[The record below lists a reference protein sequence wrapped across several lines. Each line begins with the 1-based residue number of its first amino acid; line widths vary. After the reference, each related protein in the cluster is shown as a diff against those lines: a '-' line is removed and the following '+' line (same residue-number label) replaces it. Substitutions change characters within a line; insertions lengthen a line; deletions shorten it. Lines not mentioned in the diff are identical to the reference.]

1 MKKSRIILAC
11 LSLFAVDVQ
20 AQDVTE
26 LTLKKALQYAV
37 QNFSDARK
45 ARLDVEN
52 AGYQIQEV
60 QSRALP
66 QVTANG
72 GLNYNPLLQKSALPG
87 ELNPVN
93 PGQTFLVAFGQ
104 KWNTSMGVSV
114 TQNIFDQSVFTGL
127 KAAKSTREFY
137 ALNAQLTEE
146 LVLEKVSVT
155 YYQLLLQRQQIA
167 NIDSNISTTMKAY
180 SVINGLY
187 ESGLGKKIDVDRLE
201 VKLLNLQSQ
210 RQQLLNAVALHENS
224 LKFLIGMPVEQQII
238 VPDEVVRLSNV
249 GDLLV
254 ADSGVMENRSE
265 IMLLQ
270 KQQQLLKFKKESVK
284 AEYYPTL
291 SLTGSY
297 SYQGIGNRFPMFKGM
312 NQGVNWFDVS
322 TIGLNLKIPIF
333 NGFATKARI
342 RQTDVEIRKLQE
354 DMAQTKQSLHMDFS
368 NAKIQLNN
376 SIIILN
382 VQERNAD
389 LAQKVLENTNNNYT
403 QGLATLTDLIDAQN
417 ALFESKNAYTS
428 GLLYYRLAEIK
439 LLKATG
445 KLRSLLN

>member
-1 MKKSRIILAC
+1 
-11 LSLFAVDVQ
+11 
-20 AQDVTE
+20 
-26 LTLKKALQYAV
+26 
-37 QNFSDARK
+37 
-45 ARLDVEN
+45 
-52 AGYQIQEV
+52 
-60 QSRALP
+60 
-66 QVTANG
+66 
-72 GLNYNPLLQKSALPG
+72 
-87 ELNPVN
+87 
-93 PGQTFLVAFGQ
+93 
-104 KWNTSMGVSV
+104 MGVSV

-428 GLLYYRLAEIK
+428 GLLDYRLAEIK